1 MRYET
6 KILILISIVFIFSLT
21 MINFINL
28 YYLNEVIDKY
38 QYVNYLLE
46 KQGYGYLS
54 EPNLNI
60 KDIKKDYGKSLL
72 IWEAFLVFSSI
83 LIVYKITERYLE
95 KEKRYKQFLQLLL
108 LSVSHKLG
116 NKTTSLN
123 INIEILKNKCNN
135 PTTEKIEKLVKTI
148 NYDLKN
154 LIETFK
160 KFQFERK
167 NEERF
172 FIDELILNNLKEFEF
187 SNKKLFLRLSKLEVY
202 KIKSDIDIILN
213 IAIENAFKYSKNK
226 VMIKIFKKMLIIK
239 NDIKKDLES
248 GSGIGLIILE
258 EVAKL
263 NDIKVIKK
271 VKGKYF
277 TIYLCLS

>member
-1 MRYET
+1 
-6 KILILISIVFIFSLT
+6 

-28 YYLNEVIDKY
+28 YYINEVIDKY
-38 QYVNYLLE
+38 KHINDLLE

-54 EPNLNI
+54 ETNLNI
-60 KDIKKDYGKSLL
+60 KELKKDYGKSLL
-72 IWEAFLVFSSI
+72 TWEAFLVLSSM
-83 LIVYKITERYLE
+83 LIVYKITEKYLE

-123 INIEILKNKCNN
+123 INIEILKSKCNN

-172 FIDELILNNLKEFEF
+172 FIDELILNNLKEFEL
-187 SNKKLFLRLSKLEVY
+187 SNKKLFLQLKKLEVY
-202 KIKSDIDIILN
+202 KIKSDVDIILN
-213 IAIENAFKYSKNK
+213 IAIENAFKYSENK
-226 VMIKIFKKMLIIK
+226 VMIKIFKKIVIIK
-239 NDIKKDLES
+239 NDIKTDLEG
-248 GSGIGLIILE
+248 GSGIGLIIAE

-271 VKGKYF
+271 VKGNHF
-277 TIYLCLS
+277 TLYLCFS